1 MGNLLWKQSRNAAY
15 NKAERVIAN
24 HFKNN
29 NKDKHLLIFVDDNMH
44 FRSMRYK
51 YFKLA
56 KLCSSAFLIIHF
68 MTNCK
73 ECIRRNALRSNIESV
88 NECII
93 QKMSK
98 EFEAPNNKKYEWEY
112 KNCFNLASGSNEEIN
127 SLCNKISDS
136 WMKIPPKT
144 KVIDVKQKNDA
155 RIANQRSLRHRS
167 DLKLR
172 HSVSKWINLLKNEKK
187 KKKKKN
193 LQKNKKKKKK
203 KKKKS

>member
-1 MGNLLWKQSRNAAY
+1 MARNFANNLSGKDRLECAKRIFPNSEANKTEILYHHICYDSFLFDHLSNDLFNNLLWKQSRNAAY

-88 NECII
+88 NI
-93 QKMSK
+93 
-98 EFEAPNNKKYEWEY
+98 
-112 KNCFNLASGSNEEIN
+112 
-127 SLCNKISDS
+127 LCD
-136 WMKIPPKT
+136 
-144 KVIDVKQKNDA
+144 
-155 RIANQRSLRHRS
+155 
-167 DLKLR
+167 
-172 HSVSKWINLLKNEKK
+172 
-187 KKKKKN
+187 
-193 LQKNKKKKKK
+193 
-203 KKKKS
+203 